1 LKNAH
6 RAWLALARCL
16 RAGGCSYR
24 FLRNGQVGILMGVA
38 KPQRPVITG
47 CRWRPLAGVMRM
59 KLEISEIIHRVGHQ
73 VTVDINEPCPADADF
88 RCTAPIH
95 GKLTLTNTS
104 HHLLV
109 RGDLATTV
117 VAECARCLKEVL
129 IPVKAQIEEEFP
141 LPKIDARGAAHW
153 EIEGEPSTIVEDYT
167 LDTGELARQH
177 LSLAVP
183 MAPVCDDACQGLCPT
198 CGKNLNEG
206 PCECPVAEIDERLAG
221 LRALLEES
229 EEEGE
234 E

>member
-1 LKNAH
+1 
-6 RAWLALARCL
+6 
-16 RAGGCSYR
+16 
-24 FLRNGQVGILMGVA
+24 
-38 KPQRPVITG
+38 
-47 CRWRPLAGVMRM
+47 M

-167 LDTGELARQH
+167 SIRANWPGSTSRWPCRWHRCATMHARASARRAARTSTRGRANVRWPR
-177 LSLAVP
+177 LTSGWRACVPCWKRAKKRERSSSLAHAAVLAAQVP
-183 MAPVCDDACQGLCPT
+183 AEREPGPGIPGAIPEEALSRRASEPGVIELGKELC
-198 CGKNLNEG
+198 CG
-206 PCECPVAEIDERLAG
+206 AT
-221 LRALLEES
+221 
-229 EEEGE
+229 
-234 E
+234 